1 MFWIIIAA
9 VVLLDQYAKLL
20 IQSSCILNETIP
32 FIPGILDI
40 TYIHNYGAA
49 FSILQNK
56 QTFLIL
62 FTSVAMLA
70 IVAYVIKEKSKL
82 LSAEV
87 AALAFIVGGGIGN
100 LVDRVTHGYVVD
112 FINIYVLPVFNVA
125 DMSVCIGSALL
136 IYSVLILEPKHE
148 KDNQACVNGK

>member
-1 MFWIIIAA
+1 MFLIIIVV
-9 VVLLDQYAKLL
+9 VVLLDQLAKLL
-20 IQSSCILNETIP
+20 VQASCILNETIS

-62 FTSVAMLA
+62 FTSAAM
-70 IVAYVIKEKSKL
+70 IVIVGYVIKEKSKL

-87 AALAFIVGGGIGN
+87 WALAFIVGGGVGN
-100 LVDRVTHGYVVD
+100 LVDRVMHGYVVD

-136 IYSVLILEPKHE
+136 IYSVLILEPKNE
-148 KDNQACVNGK
+148 KEMQAQENGK